1 MISLDSTHLL
11 SSIRCIRGRGQRGQR
26 RKEKEDETWLTADLR
41 AIKSYGREREKI
53 CRYIL
58 KRDPFRGNYGLIRAF
73 VNQPKEELGR
83 VDHFRFSLSMYV
95 TGLMRYYEY
104 TPLPVLAAFI

>member
-1 MISLDSTHLL
+1 MD
-11 SSIRCIRGRGQRGQR
+11 RGQR
-26 RKEKEDETWLTADLR
+26 RRKKEDETWLTADLR

-73 VNQPKEELGR
+73 VNQPKEELGLEESTIF
-83 VDHFRFSLSMYV
+83 VFRF
-95 TGLMRYYEY
+95 RY
-104 TPLPVLAAFI
+104 T